1 MTLNPQNKEQTMNI
15 KVKRIQNTRKA
26 GHLAVASVELVDGE
40 GDSLAISRIGIC
52 QDYQGQLYVPGPT
65 SIWNEDEKS
74 PTYILQ
80 VEPNRQLWRKISGAV
95 LSAYVEW
102 TLKQWQSKS
111 EGMAVG
117 TQAS

>member
-1 MTLNPQNKEQTMNI
+1 MNI
-15 KVKRIQNTRKA
+15 KVKQIHNTCKPR
-26 GHLAVASVELVDGE
+26 HLAVVRVELVDSD
-40 GDSLAISRIGIC
+40 GDSVVVSSIGIC

-80 VEPNRQLWRKISGAV
+80 VEPNRQLWRKITEAV

-102 TLKQWQSKS
+102 TLKQWQSRS
-111 EGMAVG
+111 EVSA
-117 TQAS
+117 